1 MCRYISTSLPHTGLL
16 CNPGGSMCTIAPGLS
31 HPTEAWTKLFQ
42 GDDDRDGRYADIKT
56 SCMEKNMGFCVS
68 LSNCIPFFRLGKCWY
83 KDFLYIVEIVLSNS
97 NKTAIRL
104 ENFRQTFGTKQAG
117 KSMWFFVIPPFS
129 KYIFLKYLLLGCYT
143 LGHPD
148 IANWLL
154 SLLGQQKRRKEGIS
168 LQKCNSWPTCSF
180 AVTKYPG
187 ASCKPWRQI
196 FVRHKAEI
204 EKHNDKTSSRYFFV
218 EVMLRK
224 NNGMPC
230 YSSYMI

>member
-204 EKHNDKTSSRYFFV
+204 KNTTTRLAHVIFL
-218 EVMLRK
+218 LR
-224 NNGMPC
+224 
-230 YSSYMI
+230 

>member
-56 SCMEKNMGFCVS
+56 SCMENNMGFCVS

-117 KSMWFFVIPPFS
+117 KSMWFFRHSPI
-129 KYIFLKYLLLGCYT
+129 LKVHFCERSVTWMLYFGTSRHRQLIAKLVGAAKTPAKKEYACKSAILGRHAVLL
-143 LGHPD
+143 
-148 IANWLL
+148 
-154 SLLGQQKRRKEGIS
+154 
-168 LQKCNSWPTCSF
+168 
-180 AVTKYPG
+180 VTKYPG

-196 FVRHKAEI
+196 FV
-204 EKHNDKTSSRYFFV
+204 KTQGRNKKTQ
-218 EVMLRK
+218 RQD
-224 NNGMPC
+224 
-230 YSSYMI
+230 